1 MNPFKNYGEKLLQKA
16 RQALLQKRALDAN
29 RIARKALKI
38 DNSLE
43 EAWLILA
50 VTSDAEESLAYLQ
63 KVLTINPNNKKAI
76 KGSRWLQTKLDSKTS
91 DISLSSIVD
100 IDFMPDIHESE
111 FRTQYGKSFF
121 ERISSRWQTL
131 FALTCISLI
140 VFIAVTAP
148 LLAPVS
154 VGDSSPWFK
163 VVCERYSCTPLPP
176 NEFSP
181 LGTVKEFDVYHT
193 LIWGVRQSLI
203 FGLLTAL
210 ISATIGTLLGLVSAY
225 YGGWFDR
232 LIMRICDAF
241 LAFPIVAGVA
251 LFAQAST
258 LLASSAAG
266 LHSNSL
272 NGSPADFNIIQT
284 VLMNLDPILIALIF
298 FSWMGYTRII
308 HSQVLW
314 VKKEEY
320 IEAAR
325 TCGASHNRII
335 FKHILPNAITPSVVM
350 ATRDVGRMVVIQ
362 SSLTFIGVGGSS
374 AWATLLNIGKNWI
387 IGPGGNLLVRWW
399 VYLPI
404 TLALV
409 FFGITWGIMGDEL
422 NHWMNPKNS

>member
-1 MNPFKNYGEKLLQKA
+1 
-16 RQALLQKRALDAN
+16 
-29 RIARKALKI
+29 
-38 DNSLE
+38 
-43 EAWLILA
+43 
-50 VTSDAEESLAYLQ
+50 
-63 KVLTINPNNKKAI
+63 
-76 KGSRWLQTKLDSKTS
+76 
-91 DISLSSIVD
+91 
-100 IDFMPDIHESE
+100 
-111 FRTQYGKSFF
+111 
-121 ERISSRWQTL
+121 
-131 FALTCISLI
+131 
-140 VFIAVTAP
+140 
-148 LLAPVS
+148 
-154 VGDSSPWFK
+154 
-163 VVCERYSCTPLPP
+163 
-176 NEFSP
+176 
-181 LGTVKEFDVYHT
+181 
-193 LIWGVRQSLI
+193 
-203 FGLLTAL
+203 
-210 ISATIGTLLGLVSAY
+210 LVSAY

-272 NGSPADFNIIQT
+272 NGSPAGFNIIQT